1 MEGAHMTRLRE
12 LLSDKPKLAA
22 YVAVA
27 VTAMATATMAYDK
40 IDKVSR
46 MMGGE
51 LLTMT
56 QATKMEARAND
67 TIREMARFAVG
78 LKDAGQIS
86 DAAAFGDKLREV
98 SSELHS
104 VHYPM
109 PEGKSDRSPD
119 PLAVYADQLQA
130 KGVQLQ
136 KAIWA
141 LNVWEFLAAD
151 GKLDDAEQQRDKVID
166 ILMEIDGADAAG
178 LASESFTWKEVAF
191 SPNP

>member
-27 VTAMATATMAYDK
+27 VTAMATATMAFDK
-40 IDKVSR
+40 IDKAAR
-46 MMGGE
+46 MLDGE
-51 LLTMT
+51 LVTVS
-56 QATKMEARAND
+56 QAVKMDGRANEAVQKM
-67 TIREMARFAVG
+67 TSFVVG
-78 LKDAGQIS
+78 LTDAGQVQ
-86 DAAAFGDKLREV
+86 DAAAFRERVQKV
-98 SSELHS
+98 SDELHS
-104 VHYPM
+104 VHYPR
-109 PEGKSDRSPD
+109 PEGKSGRAAD

-136 KAIWA
+136 NAIWM
-141 LNVWEFLAAD
+141 LKTWEVSVAA
-151 GKLDDAEQQRDKVID
+151 GRSADAEEQRDKVID
-166 ILMEIDGADAAG
+166 ILMKVDGAAAAG